1 MAQRIIRND
10 FVAGEISPELWG
22 RHDVDLYYH
31 GAAKIENFVPRRT
44 GGLRKRAGTELVTCF
59 SRSRAEG
66 ESTPGTEFRAI
77 PYKYD
82 KDRWGILLLYR
93 DVGGTR
99 LGYSIHS
106 SVTETHTDGALIGAD
121 VVMLP
126 AERALSE
133 IRHTQI
139 GDTIFFTFPGATAW
153 KAVITFPTAGTL
165 PSVSW
170 EGMSTSAT
178 VARPGDMTAVK
189 SGFGEGEGYQEGKR
203 NYCLWG
209 VKNGVRSAPRHLEVP
224 ITLAWKAGAYINIS
238 FTPDW
243 TKHDYYILGKLQGGQ
258 YGEVSRFYPDGGKD
272 DAIASFPTGTTPDPD
287 KWRTYG
293 GMSGVDPG
301 EGNRYYA
308 VAENPSGWIDRRPNK
323 RTSGGRHVYGM
334 FCHYV
339 MASIA
344 TGYRDNP
351 VVGLKLWFG
360 ARAYKED
367 GIHNVGCASETKA
380 AIYFGRRSAPNSD
393 IAWELK
399 QVSALTPGYKADATE
414 IPITTAPASTAEF
427 VRVVFYGGDYVDE
440 DHRGT
445 PYFIPMR
452 GMRVVCTGEDVC
464 TFRDDNIQPGTLVGE
479 QRALTVGQTDMDV
492 NLITAWQQRLVAA
505 GSASL
510 PFTMWFSAI
519 GDLYNYYT
527 DTPQTSDNAFEATI
541 ASTEANRINH
551 IVAQKWLLVF
561 TESGEYIISSTGGA
575 LAFNTIDV
583 KQLSGVVAHNA
594 IPPVC
599 TESEVLFV
607 AHDGRSVYKMDYTLE
622 RDSVVPTNLSIRAEH
637 VAAKSGIVAIAYQRF
652 PDSVLWCLLAD
663 GSLASLTFCPEENV
677 CAWAH
682 HTLSGGAGLRAVDIF
697 STGSVSSVAGTATTS
712 DIFLV
717 LRNDNDPDKT
727 WIERLRPN
735 VIVDSPA
742 TETALCADHVGYD
755 SSDIQPLVL
764 REDGTLAVADPKGEI
779 SASFET
785 IRMEPQQED
794 TIGRSAAQ
802 FDATLRVL
810 RSGIVAVRPIEED
823 RDDPTRTT
831 WRSSAPQ
838 ARKTPVEED
847 GTVLLVRG
855 DVRISP
861 QVLHSREARFEVKS
875 DDPWPCDILA
885 LCVAGNFGNM
895 RNGG

>member
-22 RHDVDLYYH
+22 RHDVDVYYH

-44 GGLRKRAGTELVTCF
+44 GGLRKRAGTELVDVFGRAREENDPNDSTE
-59 SRSRAEG
+59 SRAV
-66 ESTPGTEFRAI
+66 

-82 KDRWGILLLYR
+82 KDQYGILLIYR
-93 DVGGTR
+93 DVGETR
-99 LGYSIHS
+99 LRYSFYS
-106 SVTETHTDGALIGAD
+106 SKTQTHTAGASISPA
-121 VVMLP
+121 VVTLP
-126 AERALSE
+126 ASASLAD
-133 IRHTQI
+133 IRYTQI
-139 GDTIFFTFPGATAW
+139 GDTIFFTHPGITAW
-153 KAVITFPTAGTL
+153 KAIITFSTASVAWESLSTAISVATPNVLNGSAQEFTGTTAGTR
-165 PSVSW
+165 
-170 EGMSTSAT
+170 EY
-178 VARPGDMTAVK
+178 R
-189 SGFGEGEGYQEGKR
+189 
-203 NYCLWG
+203 LWG
-209 VKNGVRSAPRHLEVP
+209 VKNGVRSVSRYRKVS
-224 ITLAWKAGAYINIS
+224 ITLPWTAGAYVTLT

-258 YGEVSRFYPDGGKD
+258 YGEVSRFYPETSDNN
-272 DAIASFPTGTTPDPD
+272 IASFFFSAENNSYSQYGDAHGTTTGTYKSNATNSQGWVNRKPDD
-287 KWRTYG
+287 KTGDVHTYG
-293 GMSGVDPG
+293 VFARGIRADLDGTKQV
-301 EGNRYYA
+301 
-308 VAENPSGWIDRRPNK
+308 
-323 RTSGGRHVYGM
+323 
-334 FCHYV
+334 
-339 MASIA
+339 
-344 TGYRDNP
+344 TGI
-351 VVGLKLWFG
+351 KIWFG
-360 ARAYKED
+360 AVMTEVASEAAMQ
-367 GIHNVGCASETKA
+367 VGCNAEITA
-380 AIYFGRRSAPNSD
+380 VILDGNDTPLGTHVF
-393 IAWELK
+393 
-399 QVSALTPGYKADATE
+399 VPGYNTGPVELGLNE
-414 IPITTAPASTAEF
+414 ISVAAAEAEKIK
-427 VRVVFYGGDYVDE
+427 VLFYTGYESQSSPGTQAYV
-440 DHRGT
+440 
-445 PYFIPMR
+445 PVR
-452 GMRVVCTGEDVC
+452 GMRVVCSKTETC
-464 TFRDDNIQPGTLVGE
+464 SFKDDNIQPGTLVGE
-479 QRALTVGQTDMDV
+479 QTALRVGQTDMDV

-519 GDLYNYYT
+519 GDLYNFYT
-527 DTPQTSDNAFEATI
+527 DTPQTSDNAFDATI

-637 VAAKSGIVAIAYQRF
+637 VAAKAGIVAIAYQRF

-697 STGSVSSVAGTATTS
+697 ATGSVSSVAGTATTS

-764 REDGTLAVADPKGEI
+764 LEDGTLAGADPKGEI

-823 RDDPTRTT
+823 RDDPSRTT

-838 ARKTPVEED
+838 ARKIPVEDD

-875 DDPWPCDILA
+875 ADPWPCDILA
-885 LCVAGNFGNM
+885 LCVAGHFGNM